1 MGGIADTGAGEPAL
15 RRRCTGCNLAR
26 DDGLLIKP
34 EPRKPWA
41 YVAVGVAVLAL
52 AVVGYFAFGK
62 AGTPMP
68 TPPGP
73 SAPASSTGAGL
84 DAEQLPAVVIAVLPL
99 AATAPADAG
108 GNATGFEEGSS
119 ESLVDALKGDA
130 NNAQAFNDGLSE
142 QLVGALSQFAGVAVT
157 SPESSF
163 QQRESDAPPATIGK
177 ALGATHLLK
186 GTATRSG
193 DELRI
198 DAALVSVNDGGT
210 VWFERYKRPYR
221 DLFKV
226 QDEMATAIGAA
237 LKVKRLPAPQG
248 AQDERPPGGKLDA
261 YEALLAGD
269 AAIKRGDAADVLA
282 AIADYERAIAVDAG
296 YGLAHARLALA
307 RIQLATRFP
316 TQAGDVREAGER
328 ARREAATALRLSP
341 DSAEAHAA
349 NAAWLGSIALDQAG
363 ALAETERALAL
374 SPRDASLLQ
383 ILAVRQT
390 AFGRLEEA
398 AATLRRALVLN
409 PLSAS
414 ALYNLGGIYL
424 GMNDYAEAEHV
435 LGQARALRPDISVVR
450 AFQAIAIFQQNR
462 APEAIGIARE
472 EPDALWKAYA
482 LAMAYWAN
490 GERDRS
496 DAELQVL
503 IRDAPQ
509 AAATQIAG
517 IYAQRDDEAAMFK
530 WLQVARDAGDPG
542 IVEIR
547 YMPFVSRYAEDPR
560 FIALLRELDL
570 VQDPSKSASRKVAE
584 GAR

>member
-1 MGGIADTGAGEPAL
+1 M
-15 RRRCTGCNLAR
+15 AR

-34 EPRKPWA
+34 EPRKPWVYGA
-41 YVAVGVAVLAL
+41 VAGAVLAL
-52 AVVGYFAFGK
+52 LAAGYFAFGMS
-62 AGTPMP
+62 GTP
-68 TPPGP
+68 TPAPGP
-73 SAPASSTGAGL
+73 APASIAPATSG
-84 DAEQLPAVVIAVLPL
+84 QLPAIVIAVLPL
-99 AATAPADAG
+99 ATAAPAAAGADAQ
-108 GNATGFEEGSS
+108 GFAEGSS
-119 ESLVDALKGDA
+119 ESLVDALKVDA
-130 NNAQAFNDGLSE
+130 NPAQDFNDGLSE

-163 QQRESDAPPATIGK
+163 QQRDPEARPATIGK

-186 GTATRSG
+186 GSASRIG

-198 DAALVSVNDGGT
+198 DAALVSVADGST
-210 VWFERYKRPYR
+210 LWFERYQRPYR
-221 DLFKV
+221 ELFKV
-226 QDEMATAIGAA
+226 QDEMATAVGAA

-248 AQDERPPGGKLDA
+248 AQDERPPAGRLDA

-269 AAIKRGDAADVLA
+269 AAIKQGDAEHVLA
-282 AIADYERAIAVDAG
+282 AISAYERAIAADGG
-296 YGLAHARLALA
+296 YGHAHARLALA

-316 TQAGDVREAGER
+316 AQAGDIREAGER
-328 ARREAATALRLSP
+328 ARREAATALRLAP
-341 DSAEAHAA
+341 DSADAHAA

-363 ALAETERALAL
+363 ALAETERALAIR
-374 SPRDASLLQ
+374 PQDASLLHV
-383 ILAVRQT
+383 LAIRQT

-398 AATLRRALVLN
+398 AATLRRALALN
-409 PLSAS
+409 PLSAT

-435 LGQARALRPDISVVR
+435 LGRALALRPDLSVVR

-462 APEAIGIARE
+462 APEAIGIARD
-472 EPDALWKAYA
+472 EPDPLWKAYA

-503 IRDAPQ
+503 VRDAPEG
-509 AAATQIAG
+509 AATQIAG

-530 WLQVARDAGDPG
+530 WLQAARDAGDPG

-570 VQDPSKSASRKVAE
+570 VQDVAKAPAGKPAASR
-584 GAR
+584 

>member
-1 MGGIADTGAGEPAL
+1 M
-15 RRRCTGCNLAR
+15 AR

-34 EPRKPWA
+34 EPRKPWVYVA
-41 YVAVGVAVLAL
+41 VAVGVVALLA
-52 AVVGYFAFGK
+52 AGYFAFGMSGK
-62 AGTPMP
+62 PA
-68 TPPGP
+68 PPAAGP
-73 SAPASSTGAGL
+73 SAPPAPASAS
-84 DAEQLPAVVIAVLPL
+84 ENQLPAIIIAVLPL
-99 AATAPADAG
+99 AASAPAAAGADAQ
-108 GNATGFEEGSS
+108 GFVEGSS
-119 ESLVDALKGDA
+119 ESLVDALKGGT
-130 NNAQAFNDGLSE
+130 NAAQDFNDGLSE

-163 QQRESDAPPATIGK
+163 QQRDPEALPATIGK
-177 ALGATHLLK
+177 TLGATHLLK
-186 GTATRSG
+186 GSATRIG

-198 DAALVSVNDGGT
+198 DAALVSAADGST
-210 VWFERYKRPYR
+210 VWFERYQRPYR
-221 DLFKV
+221 ELFKV
-226 QDEMATAIGAA
+226 QDEMVAAIGAA
-237 LKVKRLPAPQG
+237 LKVTRLPAPQG
-248 AQDERPPGGKLDA
+248 EQNERPPGGKLEA

-269 AAIKRGDAADVLA
+269 AAIKRGDAEGTLA
-282 AIADYERAIAVDAG
+282 AIADYERATALDAG
-296 YGLAHARLALA
+296 YGHAHARLALA

-316 TQAGDVREAGER
+316 AESGDVREAGEK
-328 ARREAATALRLSP
+328 ARREAATALRLAP

-374 SPRDASLLQ
+374 SPQDASLLQ
-383 ILAVRQT
+383 VLAIRQT

-398 AATLRRALVLN
+398 AATLRRALQLN
-409 PLSAS
+409 PLSAT

-435 LGQARALRPDISVVR
+435 LGQALALRPDISVVR
-450 AFQAIAIFQQNR
+450 AFQAIARFQQNR

-472 EPDALWKAYA
+472 EPDPLWRAYA

-503 IRDAPQ
+503 IRDAPEG
-509 AAATQIAG
+509 AATQIAG
-517 IYAQRDDEAAMFK
+517 IYAQRDDEASMFK

-570 VQDPSKSASRKVAE
+570 VQDAAKAPTPTPANA
-584 GAR
+584 AR

>member
-1 MGGIADTGAGEPAL
+1 M
-15 RRRCTGCNLAR
+15 AR

-34 EPRKPWA
+34 EPRKPWV
-41 YVAVGVAVLAL
+41 YVAVAAGVLAL
-52 AVVGYFAFGK
+52 VAAGYFAFGLSGK
-62 AGTPMP
+62 STPAAAA
-68 TPPGP
+68 
-73 SAPASSTGAGL
+73 SATSPASTATAS
-84 DAEQLPAVVIAVLPL
+84 DDQLPAIIIAVLPL
-99 AATAPADAG
+99 ATTAPAAADG
-108 GNATGFEEGSS
+108 DPPGFAEGSS

-130 NNAQAFNDGLSE
+130 NAAQDFNDGLSE

-163 QQRESDAPPATIGK
+163 QQRDPKSLPATVGK
-177 ALGATHLLK
+177 TLGATHLLK

-198 DAALVSVNDGGT
+198 DAALVSVADGST

-221 DLFKV
+221 ELFKV
-226 QDEMATAIGAA
+226 QDEMAAAIGAA
-237 LKVKRLPAPQG
+237 LKVTRLPAPQG
-248 AQDERPPGGKLDA
+248 TQDERPPGGKLAA

-269 AAIKRGDAADVLA
+269 AAMKQGDADSLLG
-282 AIADYERAIAVDAG
+282 AIAAYERAITVDAG
-296 YGLAHARLALA
+296 YGHAHARLALA

-316 TQAGDVREAGER
+316 AQAGDVREAGEK
-328 ARREAATALRLSP
+328 ARREAATALRLAP

-363 ALAETERALAL
+363 ALAETERALVL
-374 SPRDASLLQ
+374 SPQDAWLLHV
-383 ILAVRQT
+383 LAIRQT

-398 AATLRRALVLN
+398 AATLRRARVLN
-409 PLSAS
+409 PLSAT

-435 LGQARALRPDISVVR
+435 LGQALALRPDISVVR
-450 AFQAIAIFQQNR
+450 AFLAIAVFQQNR
-462 APEAIGIARE
+462 APEAIVIAQA
-472 EPDALWKAYA
+472 EPEPLWKAYA

-490 GERDRS
+490 GDRDRS

-503 IRDAPQ
+503 IRDAPEG
-509 AAATQIAG
+509 AATQIAG
-517 IYAQRDDEAAMFK
+517 IYAQRDDEASMFK

-570 VQDPSKSASRKVAE
+570 VQDAAKAAPRKPAADA
-584 GAR
+584 AR

>member
-1 MGGIADTGAGEPAL
+1 M
-15 RRRCTGCNLAR
+15 AR

-34 EPRKPWA
+34 EPRKPWVYIA
-41 YVAVGVAVLAL
+41 VAAGAVVVLAG
-52 AVVGYFAFGK
+52 GYFAYALSGK
-62 AGTPMP
+62 SAVPPAATP
-68 TPPGP
+68 
-73 SAPASSTGAGL
+73 AAAAVAANA
-84 DAEQLPAVVIAVLPL
+84 DQLPAIVIAVLPL
-99 AATAPADAG
+99 ATSAPAPAKGVDPQ
-108 GNATGFEEGSS
+108 GFAEGSS
-119 ESLVDALKGDA
+119 ESLIDALKGDA
-130 NNAQAFNDGLSE
+130 DAAQVFNDGLAE
-142 QLVGALSQFAGVAVT
+142 QLAGALSQFAGVAVT

-163 QQRESDAPPATIGK
+163 QLRDPKAAGPAAIGK
-177 ALGATHLLK
+177 QLGATHLLQ
-186 GTATRSG
+186 GSAARDG
-193 DELRI
+193 DALRL
-198 DAALVSVNDGGT
+198 DVALVSVADGST
-210 VWFERYKRPYR
+210 VWFERYQRPYR

-226 QDEMATAIGAA
+226 QDEVAAAIGTA
-237 LKVKRLPAPQG
+237 LNVQRLQMPQG
-248 AQDERPPGGKLDA
+248 GQDERPPGGKLEA

-269 AAIKRGDAADVLA
+269 NAIKGGDAASTLS
-282 AIADYERAIAVDAG
+282 AIAAYERAVAIDAG
-296 YGLAHARLALA
+296 YGHAHARLAMA

-316 TQAGDVREAGER
+316 AEAGDVREAGEK
-328 ARREAATALRLSP
+328 ARREAATALRLAP

-374 SPRDASLLQ
+374 SPQDASLLHA
-383 ILAVRQT
+383 LAIRQT

-409 PLSAS
+409 PLSAT

-435 LGQARALRPDISVVR
+435 LGQALALRPDMSVVR
-450 AFQAIAIFQQNR
+450 AFLALAIFQQNR
-462 APEAIGIARE
+462 APEAIGIAQK
-472 EPDALWKAYA
+472 EPDPLWKAYA

-503 IRDAPQ
+503 IRDAPEG
-509 AAATQIAG
+509 AATQIAG
-517 IYAQRDDEAAMFK
+517 IYAQRDDEASMFK

-570 VQDPSKSASRKVAE
+570 VQDTAKTPPANAQR
-584 GAR
+584 

>member
-1 MGGIADTGAGEPAL
+1 M
-15 RRRCTGCNLAR
+15 AR

-34 EPRKPWA
+34 EPRKPWV
-41 YVAVGVAVLAL
+41 YVAVAAGVVAL
-52 AVVGYFAFGK
+52 VAAGYFAFGMS
-62 AGTPMP
+62 GTP
-68 TPPGP
+68 TPAVAGP
-73 SAPASSTGAGL
+73 SAAQPSATANA
-84 DAEQLPAVVIAVLPL
+84 DQLPAIIIAVLPL
-99 AATAPADAG
+99 AATAPAAADGAPP
-108 GNATGFEEGSS
+108 GFAEGSS

-130 NNAQAFNDGLSE
+130 NAAQDFNDGLSE

-163 QQRESDAPPATIGK
+163 QQRDPKALPATIGK
-177 ALGATHLLK
+177 TLGATHLLK
-186 GTATRSG
+186 GTASRIG

-198 DAALVSVNDGGT
+198 DAALVSVADGST

-221 DLFKV
+221 ELFKV
-226 QDEMATAIGAA
+226 QDEMAAAIGAA
-237 LKVKRLPAPQG
+237 LKVTRLPAAQG
-248 AQDERPPGGKLDA
+248 AQDDRPPGGKLDA

-269 AAIKRGDAADVLA
+269 AAMKQGDADSVLG

-296 YGLAHARLALA
+296 YGHAHARLALA

-316 TQAGDVREAGER
+316 AQAGDVRETGEK
-328 ARREAATALRLSP
+328 ARREAATALRLAP

-374 SPRDASLLQ
+374 SPQDASLLQ

-398 AATLRRALVLN
+398 AATMRRALVLN

-435 LGQARALRPDISVVR
+435 LGQSLALRPDSSVVR

-462 APEAIGIARE
+462 APEAIGIAQK
-472 EPDALWKAYA
+472 EPDPLWKAYA

-503 IRDAPQ
+503 VRDAPEG
-509 AAATQIAG
+509 AATQIAG
-517 IYAQRDDEAAMFK
+517 IYAQRDDEASMFK
-530 WLQVARDAGDPG
+530 WLQVARDTGDPG

-560 FIALLRELDL
+560 FVALLRELDL
-570 VQDPSKSASRKVAE
+570 VQDSAKATPRKPATDA
-584 GAR
+584 AR

>member
-1 MGGIADTGAGEPAL
+1 M
-15 RRRCTGCNLAR
+15 AR

-34 EPRKPWA
+34 EPRKPWL
-41 YVAVGVAVLAL
+41 YVAIASAVLAL
-52 AVVGYFAFGK
+52 VAAAYLAFGTSGK
-62 AGTPMP
+62 PAPAAV
-68 TPPGP
+68 GP
-73 SAPASSTGAGL
+73 SAPPASASANA
-84 DAEQLPAVVIAVLPL
+84 DQLPAIIIAVLPL
-99 AATAPADAG
+99 ATSATAAESGDPQ
-108 GNATGFEEGSS
+108 GFAEGSS

-130 NNAQAFNDGLSE
+130 DVARDFNDGLSE

-163 QQRESDAPPATIGK
+163 QQRDPKALPATIGK
-177 ALGATHLLK
+177 TLGATHLLR

-193 DELRI
+193 DQLRI
-198 DAALVSVNDGGT
+198 DAALVSVADGST
-210 VWFERYKRPYR
+210 VWFERYQRPYR
-221 DLFKV
+221 ELFKV
-226 QDEMATAIGAA
+226 QDEMAAAIGAA

-248 AQDERPPGGKLDA
+248 AQDERPPGGKLEA

-269 AAIKRGDAADVLA
+269 AATKQGDAEGTLA
-282 AIADYERAIAVDAG
+282 SIADYERAIALDAG
-296 YGLAHARLALA
+296 YAHAHARLALA

-316 TQAGDVREAGER
+316 AQAGDVREAGEK
-328 ARREAATALRLSP
+328 ARREAATALRLAP

-374 SPRDASLLQ
+374 SPQDASLLHT
-383 ILAVRQT
+383 LAIRQT
-390 AFGRLEEA
+390 AFGRLQEA
-398 AATLRRALVLN
+398 AATLRLALRLN
-409 PLSAS
+409 PLSAT

-435 LGQARALRPDISVVR
+435 LGQALALRPDISVVR
-450 AFQAIAIFQQNR
+450 AFLAIATFQQNR
-462 APEAIGIARE
+462 APEAITIAQA
-472 EPDALWKAYA
+472 EPEPLWKAYA

-503 IRDAPQ
+503 IRDAPEG
-509 AAATQIAG
+509 AATQIAG
-517 IYAQRDDEAAMFK
+517 IYAQRDDEASMFE

-560 FIALLRELDL
+560 FVALLRELDL
-570 VQDPSKSASRKVAE
+570 VQDASKASPAKPAT
-584 GAR
+584 AR

>member
-1 MGGIADTGAGEPAL
+1 
-15 RRRCTGCNLAR
+15 LAR

-34 EPRKPWA
+34 EPRKPWV
-41 YVAVGVAVLAL
+41 YVAVAGGVVALLA
-52 AVVGYFAFGK
+52 AGYFAFGMSGK
-62 AGTPMP
+62 P
-68 TPPGP
+68 TPASGP
-73 SAPASSTGAGL
+73 PALAQSSSATATS
-84 DAEQLPAVVIAVLPL
+84 DQLPAIIIAVLPL
-99 AATAPADAG
+99 AATAPAVAGADAPVF
-108 GNATGFEEGSS
+108 AEGSS

-130 NNAQAFNDGLSE
+130 NTAQDFNDGLSE

-163 QQRESDAPPATIGK
+163 QQRDPEALRPTIGK
-177 ALGATHLLK
+177 KLGATHLLQ
-186 GTATRSG
+186 GTATRNG

-198 DAALVSVNDGGT
+198 DAALVSVADGST
-210 VWFERYKRPYR
+210 VWFERYQRPYR
-221 DLFKV
+221 ELFKV
-226 QDEMATAIGAA
+226 QDEMAAAIGAA

-248 AQDERPPGGKLDA
+248 EQDERPPGGKLEA

-269 AAIKRGDAADVLA
+269 TAIKLGDASHVLA
-282 AIADYERAIAVDAG
+282 AIDDYERAIALDAG
-296 YGLAHARLALA
+296 YGHAHARLALA

-316 TQAGDVREAGER
+316 AQAGDGREAGEK
-328 ARREAATALRLSP
+328 ARREAATALRLAP

-349 NAAWLGSIALDQAG
+349 NAAWLGSVALDQAG

-374 SPRDASLLQ
+374 SPQDASLLQ

-409 PLSAS
+409 PLSAT

-435 LGQARALRPDISVVR
+435 LGQSLALRPDISVVR
-450 AFQAIAIFQQNR
+450 AFQAIAVFQQNR

-472 EPDALWKAYA
+472 EPEPLWKAYA

-503 IRDAPQ
+503 IRDAPEG
-509 AAATQIAG
+509 AATQIAG
-517 IYAQRDDEAAMFK
+517 IYAQRDDEASMFK
-530 WLQVARDAGDPG
+530 WLQAARDAGDPG

-570 VQDPSKSASRKVAE
+570 VQDVAK
-584 GAR
+584 APTPKPANATR

>member
-1 MGGIADTGAGEPAL
+1 M
-15 RRRCTGCNLAR
+15 AR

-34 EPRKPWA
+34 EPRKPWVYVA
-41 YVAVGVAVLAL
+41 VAVGVVAL
-52 AVVGYFAFGK
+52 VAAGYFAFGMSGK
-62 AGTPMP
+62 PAPAAA
-68 TPPGP
+68 GP
-73 SAPASSTGAGL
+73 SAPPASASANA
-84 DAEQLPAVVIAVLPL
+84 DQLPSIIIAVLPL
-99 AATAPADAG
+99 AASAPASADAQ
-108 GNATGFEEGSS
+108 GFVEGSS
-119 ESLVDALKGDA
+119 ESLVDALKGGT
-130 NNAQAFNDGLSE
+130 NAAQDFNDGLSE

-163 QQRESDAPPATIGK
+163 QQRDPEALPATIGK
-177 ALGATHLLK
+177 TLGATHLLK
-186 GTATRSG
+186 GSATRIG

-198 DAALVSVNDGGT
+198 DAALVSAADGST
-210 VWFERYKRPYR
+210 VWFERYQRPYR
-221 DLFKV
+221 ELFKV
-226 QDEMATAIGAA
+226 QDEMVAAIGAA
-237 LKVKRLPAPQG
+237 LKVTRLPASQG
-248 AQDERPPGGKLDA
+248 EQDERPPGGKLEA

-269 AAIKRGDAADVLA
+269 AAIKRGDAEGTLA
-282 AIADYERAIAVDAG
+282 AIADYERATALDAG
-296 YGLAHARLALA
+296 YGHAQARLALA

-316 TQAGDVREAGER
+316 AQAGDVREAGEK

-374 SPRDASLLQ
+374 SPRDASLLHV
-383 ILAVRQT
+383 LAIRQT

-398 AATLRRALVLN
+398 AATLRRALRLN
-409 PLSAS
+409 PLSAT

-435 LGQARALRPDISVVR
+435 LGQALALRPDISVVR
-450 AFQAIAIFQQNR
+450 AFQAIALFQQNR

-472 EPDALWKAYA
+472 EPDPLWRAYA

-503 IRDAPQ
+503 IRDAPEG
-509 AAATQIAG
+509 AATQIAG
-517 IYAQRDDEAAMFK
+517 IYAQRDDEASMFK

-560 FIALLRELDL
+560 FVALLRELDL
-570 VQDPSKSASRKVAE
+570 VQDSAKATPRKPAADA
-584 GAR
+584 AR

>member
-1 MGGIADTGAGEPAL
+1 M
-15 RRRCTGCNLAR
+15 AR

-34 EPRKPWA
+34 EPRKPWVYVA
-41 YVAVGVAVLAL
+41 VAVGVVAL
-52 AVVGYFAFGK
+52 VAAGYFAFGMSGK
-62 AGTPMP
+62 PAPAAA
-68 TPPGP
+68 GP
-73 SAPASSTGAGL
+73 SAPPASASANA
-84 DAEQLPAVVIAVLPL
+84 DQLPSIIIAVLPL
-99 AATAPADAG
+99 AASAPAGADAQ
-108 GNATGFEEGSS
+108 GFVEGSS
-119 ESLVDALKGDA
+119 ESLVDALKGGT
-130 NNAQAFNDGLSE
+130 NAAQDFNDGLSE

-163 QQRESDAPPATIGK
+163 QQRDPEALPATIGK
-177 ALGATHLLK
+177 TLGATHLLK
-186 GTATRSG
+186 GSATRIG

-198 DAALVSVNDGGT
+198 DAALVSAADGST
-210 VWFERYKRPYR
+210 VWFERYQRPYR
-221 DLFKV
+221 ELFKV
-226 QDEMATAIGAA
+226 QDEMVAAIGAA
-237 LKVKRLPAPQG
+237 LKVTRLPAPQG
-248 AQDERPPGGKLDA
+248 EQDERPPGGKLEA

-269 AAIKRGDAADVLA
+269 AAIKRGDAEGTLA
-282 AIADYERAIAVDAG
+282 AIADYERATALDAG
-296 YGLAHARLALA
+296 YGHAQARLALA

-316 TQAGDVREAGER
+316 AQAGDVREAGEK

-374 SPRDASLLQ
+374 SPRDASLLHV
-383 ILAVRQT
+383 LAIRQT

-398 AATLRRALVLN
+398 AATLRRALRLN
-409 PLSAS
+409 PLSAT

-435 LGQARALRPDISVVR
+435 LGQALALRPDISVVR
-450 AFQAIAIFQQNR
+450 AFQAIALFQQNR

-472 EPDALWKAYA
+472 EPDPLWRAYA

-503 IRDAPQ
+503 IRDAPEG
-509 AAATQIAG
+509 AATQIAG
-517 IYAQRDDEAAMFK
+517 IYAQRDDEASMFK

-570 VQDPSKSASRKVAE
+570 VQDAAKAPTPTPANA
-584 GAR
+584 AR

>member
-1 MGGIADTGAGEPAL
+1 M
-15 RRRCTGCNLAR
+15 AR

-34 EPRKPWA
+34 EPRKPWVYVA
-41 YVAVGVAVLAL
+41 VAVGVVAL
-52 AVVGYFAFGK
+52 VAAGYFAFGMSGK
-62 AGTPMP
+62 PAPAAA
-68 TPPGP
+68 GP
-73 SAPASSTGAGL
+73 SAPPASASANA
-84 DAEQLPAVVIAVLPL
+84 DQLPSIIIAVLPL
-99 AATAPADAG
+99 AASAPAGADAQ
-108 GNATGFEEGSS
+108 GFVEGSS
-119 ESLVDALKGDA
+119 ESLVDALKGGT
-130 NNAQAFNDGLSE
+130 NAAQDFNDGLSE

-163 QQRESDAPPATIGK
+163 QQRDPEALPATIGK
-177 ALGATHLLK
+177 TLGATHLLK
-186 GTATRSG
+186 GSATRIG

-198 DAALVSVNDGGT
+198 DAALVSAADGST
-210 VWFERYKRPYR
+210 VWFERYRRPYR
-221 DLFKV
+221 ELFAV
-226 QDEMATAIGAA
+226 QDEMVAAIGAA
-237 LKVKRLPAPQG
+237 LKVTRLPAPQG
-248 AQDERPPGGKLDA
+248 EQDERPPGGKLEA

-269 AAIKRGDAADVLA
+269 AAIKRGDAEGTLA
-282 AIADYERAIAVDAG
+282 AIADYERATALDAG
-296 YGLAHARLALA
+296 YGHAHARLALA

-316 TQAGDVREAGER
+316 AQAGDVREAGEK

-374 SPRDASLLQ
+374 SPRDASLLHV
-383 ILAVRQT
+383 LAIRQT

-398 AATLRRALVLN
+398 AATLRRALRLN
-409 PLSAS
+409 PLSAT

-435 LGQARALRPDISVVR
+435 LGQALALRPDISVVR
-450 AFQAIAIFQQNR
+450 AFQAIALFQQNR

-472 EPDALWKAYA
+472 EPDPLWRAYA

-503 IRDAPQ
+503 IRDAPEG
-509 AAATQIAG
+509 AATQIAG
-517 IYAQRDDEAAMFK
+517 IYAQRDDEASMFK

-570 VQDPSKSASRKVAE
+570 VQDAAKAPTPTPANA
-584 GAR
+584 AR

>member
-1 MGGIADTGAGEPAL
+1 M
-15 RRRCTGCNLAR
+15 AR

-34 EPRKPWA
+34 EPRKPWVYVA
-41 YVAVGVAVLAL
+41 VAVGVVAL
-52 AVVGYFAFGK
+52 VAAGYFAFGMSGK
-62 AGTPMP
+62 PAPAAA
-68 TPPGP
+68 GP
-73 SAPASSTGAGL
+73 SAPPASASANA
-84 DAEQLPAVVIAVLPL
+84 DQLPSIIIAVLPL
-99 AATAPADAG
+99 AASAPAGADAQ
-108 GNATGFEEGSS
+108 GFVEGSS
-119 ESLVDALKGDA
+119 ESLVDALKGGT
-130 NNAQAFNDGLSE
+130 NAAQDFNDGLSE

-163 QQRESDAPPATIGK
+163 QQRDPEALPATIGK
-177 ALGATHLLK
+177 TLGATHLLK
-186 GTATRSG
+186 GSATRIG

-198 DAALVSVNDGGT
+198 DAALVSAADGST
-210 VWFERYKRPYR
+210 VWFERYQRPYR
-221 DLFKV
+221 ELFKV
-226 QDEMATAIGAA
+226 QDEMVAAIGAA
-237 LKVKRLPAPQG
+237 LKVTRLPAPQG
-248 AQDERPPGGKLDA
+248 EQDERPPGGKLEA

-269 AAIKRGDAADVLA
+269 AAIKRGDAEGTLA
-282 AIADYERAIAVDAG
+282 AIADYERATALDAG
-296 YGLAHARLALA
+296 YGHAHARLALA

-316 TQAGDVREAGER
+316 AQAGDVREAGEK

-374 SPRDASLLQ
+374 SPRDASLLHV
-383 ILAVRQT
+383 LAIRQT

-398 AATLRRALVLN
+398 AATLRRALRLN
-409 PLSAS
+409 PLSAT

-435 LGQARALRPDISVVR
+435 LGQALALRPDISVVR
-450 AFQAIAIFQQNR
+450 AFQAIALFQQNR

-472 EPDALWKAYA
+472 EPDPLWRAYA

-503 IRDAPQ
+503 IRDAPEG
-509 AAATQIAG
+509 AATQIAG
-517 IYAQRDDEAAMFK
+517 IYAQRDDEASMFK

-570 VQDPSKSASRKVAE
+570 VQDAAKAPTPTPANA
-584 GAR
+584 AR

>member
-1 MGGIADTGAGEPAL
+1 M
-15 RRRCTGCNLAR
+15 AR

-34 EPRKPWA
+34 EPRKPWVYVA
-41 YVAVGVAVLAL
+41 VAVGVVAL
-52 AVVGYFAFGK
+52 VAAGYFAFGMSGK
-62 AGTPMP
+62 PAPAAAGQ
-68 TPPGP
+68 
-73 SAPASSTGAGL
+73 SAPPASASANA
-84 DAEQLPAVVIAVLPL
+84 DQLPSIIIAVLPL
-99 AATAPADAG
+99 AASAPAGADAQ
-108 GNATGFEEGSS
+108 GFVEGSS
-119 ESLVDALKGDA
+119 ESLVDALKGGT
-130 NNAQAFNDGLSE
+130 NAAQDFNDGLSE

-163 QQRESDAPPATIGK
+163 QQRDPEALPATIGK
-177 ALGATHLLK
+177 TLGATHLLK
-186 GTATRSG
+186 GSATRIG

-198 DAALVSVNDGGT
+198 DAALVSAADGST
-210 VWFERYKRPYR
+210 VWFERYQRPYR
-221 DLFKV
+221 ELFKV
-226 QDEMATAIGAA
+226 QDEMVAAIGAA
-237 LKVKRLPAPQG
+237 LKVTRLPAPQG
-248 AQDERPPGGKLDA
+248 EQDERPPGGKLKA

-269 AAIKRGDAADVLA
+269 AAIKRGDAEGTLA
-282 AIADYERAIAVDAG
+282 AIADYERATALDAG
-296 YGLAHARLALA
+296 YGHAQARLALA

-316 TQAGDVREAGER
+316 AQAGDVREAGEK

-374 SPRDASLLQ
+374 SPRDASLLHV
-383 ILAVRQT
+383 LAIRQT

-398 AATLRRALVLN
+398 AATLRRALRLN
-409 PLSAS
+409 PLSAT

-435 LGQARALRPDISVVR
+435 LGQALALRPDISVVR
-450 AFQAIAIFQQNR
+450 AFQAIALFQQNR

-472 EPDALWKAYA
+472 EPDPLWRAYA

-503 IRDAPQ
+503 IRDAPEG
-509 AAATQIAG
+509 AATQIAG
-517 IYAQRDDEAAMFK
+517 IYAQRDDEASMFK

-570 VQDPSKSASRKVAE
+570 VQDAAKAPTPTPANA
-584 GAR
+584 AR

>member
-1 MGGIADTGAGEPAL
+1 M
-15 RRRCTGCNLAR
+15 AR

-34 EPRKPWA
+34 EPRKPWV
-41 YVAVGVAVLAL
+41 YVAVAAGVLAL
-52 AVVGYFAFGK
+52 VAAGYFAFGMS
-62 AGTPMP
+62 GTP
-68 TPPGP
+68 TPAAAGP
-73 SAPASSTGAGL
+73 SASAPSASANT
-84 DAEQLPAVVIAVLPL
+84 DQLPAIIIAVLPL
-99 AATAPADAG
+99 AASAPAAAG
-108 GNATGFEEGSS
+108 AGPQDFAEGSS

-130 NNAQAFNDGLSE
+130 NAAQDFNDGLSE

-163 QQRESDAPPATIGK
+163 QQRDPKSLPATIGK
-177 ALGATHLLK
+177 ALGATHLLR
-186 GTATRSG
+186 GTATRTG

-198 DAALVSVNDGGT
+198 DAALVSVADGST
-210 VWFERYKRPYR
+210 VWFERYQRPYR
-221 DLFKV
+221 ELFKV
-226 QDEMATAIGAA
+226 QDEMAAAIGTA
-237 LKVKRLPAPQG
+237 LKVTRLPAPQG
-248 AQDERPPGGKLDA
+248 GQDERPPGGKLDA

-269 AAIKRGDAADVLA
+269 AAIKQGDADSLLA
-282 AIADYERAIAVDAG
+282 AISAYERAITVDAG
-296 YGLAHARLALA
+296 YGHAHARLALA
-307 RIQLATRFP
+307 RIQLITRFP
-316 TQAGDVREAGER
+316 AQVGDVREAGEK

-374 SPRDASLLQ
+374 SPQDASLLQ

-414 ALYNLGGIYL
+414 ALYNLGGICL

-435 LGQARALRPDISVVR
+435 LGQALALRPDLSVVR
-450 AFQAIAIFQQNR
+450 AFQAIAVFQQNR
-462 APEAIGIARE
+462 APEAIGIAQK
-472 EPDALWKAYA
+472 EPDPLWKAYA

-503 IRDAPQ
+503 IRDAPEG
-509 AAATQIAG
+509 AATQIAG
-517 IYAQRDDEAAMFK
+517 IYAQRDDEASMFK

-560 FIALLRELDL
+560 FVALLRELDL
-570 VQDPSKSASRKVAE
+570 VQDAAKATPRKPATDA
-584 GAR
+584 AR

>member
-1 MGGIADTGAGEPAL
+1 M
-15 RRRCTGCNLAR
+15 AR

-34 EPRKPWA
+34 EPRKPWVYVA
-41 YVAVGVAVLAL
+41 VAVGVVAL
-52 AVVGYFAFGK
+52 VAAGYFAFGMSGK
-62 AGTPMP
+62 P
-68 TPPGP
+68 TPPAAGP
-73 SAPASSTGAGL
+73 SAPPAPASANA
-84 DAEQLPAVVIAVLPL
+84 DQLPSIIIAVLPL
-99 AATAPADAG
+99 AASAPAGADAQ
-108 GNATGFEEGSS
+108 GFVEGSS
-119 ESLVDALKGDA
+119 ESLVDALKGGT
-130 NNAQAFNDGLSE
+130 NAAQDFNDGLSE

-163 QQRESDAPPATIGK
+163 QQRDPEALPATIGK
-177 ALGATHLLK
+177 TLGATHLLK
-186 GTATRSG
+186 GSATRIG

-198 DAALVSVNDGGT
+198 DAALVSAADGST
-210 VWFERYKRPYR
+210 VWFERYQRPYR
-221 DLFKV
+221 ELFKV
-226 QDEMATAIGAA
+226 QDEMVAAIGAA
-237 LKVKRLPAPQG
+237 LKVTRLPAPQG
-248 AQDERPPGGKLDA
+248 EQDERPPGGKLEA

-269 AAIKRGDAADVLA
+269 AAIKRGDAEGTLA
-282 AIADYERAIAVDAG
+282 AIADYERATALDAG
-296 YGLAHARLALA
+296 YGHAHARLALA

-316 TQAGDVREAGER
+316 AQAGDVREAGEK

-374 SPRDASLLQ
+374 SPRDASLLHV
-383 ILAVRQT
+383 LAIRQT

-398 AATLRRALVLN
+398 AATLRRALRLN
-409 PLSAS
+409 PLSAT

-435 LGQARALRPDISVVR
+435 LGQALALRPDISVVR
-450 AFQAIAIFQQNR
+450 AFQAIALFQQNR

-472 EPDALWKAYA
+472 EPDPLWRAYA

-503 IRDAPQ
+503 IRDAPEG
-509 AAATQIAG
+509 AATQIAG
-517 IYAQRDDEAAMFK
+517 IYAQRDDEASMFK

-570 VQDPSKSASRKVAE
+570 VQDAAKAPTPTPANA
-584 GAR
+584 AR

>member
-1 MGGIADTGAGEPAL
+1 MAVAIA
-15 RRRCTGCNLAR
+15 
-26 DDGLLIKP
+26 I
-34 EPRKPWA
+34 
-41 YVAVGVAVLAL
+41 LAL
-52 AVVGYFAFGK
+52 VGAGYFAFGMSGK
-62 AGTPMP
+62 PAPAAAGSSA
-68 TPPGP
+68 PPP
-73 SAPASSTGAGL
+73 SANANANA
-84 DAEQLPAVVIAVLPL
+84 DQLPAIIIAVLPL
-99 AATAPADAG
+99 AASAPA
-108 GNATGFEEGSS
+108 ATGADAQAFAEGSS

-130 NNAQAFNDGLSE
+130 SAAQDFNDGLSE
-142 QLVGALSQFAGVAVT
+142 QLVAALSQFAGVAVT

-163 QQRESDAPPATIGK
+163 QQRDPKSVPATVGK
-177 ALGATHLLK
+177 TLGATHLLQ
-186 GTATRSG
+186 GSATRNG

-198 DAALVSVNDGGT
+198 DAALVSVADGST

-221 DLFKV
+221 ELFKV
-226 QDEMATAIGAA
+226 QDEMAAAIGAA
-237 LKVKRLPAPQG
+237 LKVNRMPAPQG
-248 AQDERPPGGKLDA
+248 TQEERPPGGKLEA

-269 AAIKRGDAADVLA
+269 AAIKQGDADGALA
-282 AIADYERAIAVDAG
+282 AIADYERAITLDAG
-296 YGLAHARLALA
+296 YGHVHARLALA

-316 TQAGDVREAGER
+316 AQAGDVREAGEK
-328 ARREAATALRLSP
+328 ARREAATALRLAP

-374 SPRDASLLQ
+374 SPWDASLLHT
-383 ILAVRQT
+383 LAIHQT

-398 AATLRRALVLN
+398 AATLRGARLLN
-409 PLSAS
+409 PLSAT

-435 LGQARALRPDISVVR
+435 LGQALALRPDLSVVR
-450 AFQAIAIFQQNR
+450 AFQAIALFQQNR
-462 APEAIGIARE
+462 APEAIGIAQD
-472 EPDALWKAYA
+472 EPDPLWKAYA

-503 IRDAPQ
+503 IRDAPEG
-509 AAATQIAG
+509 AATQIAG
-517 IYAQRDDEAAMFK
+517 IYAQRDDEASMFK

-570 VQDPSKSASRKVAE
+570 VQVAPKTPTPKPANV
-584 GAR
+584 AR

>member
-1 MGGIADTGAGEPAL
+1 M
-15 RRRCTGCNLAR
+15 AR
-26 DDGLLIKP
+26 DEGLLIKP
-34 EPRKPWA
+34 EPRKPWV
-41 YVAVGVAVLAL
+41 YVAVAAGVVAL
-52 AVVGYFAFGK
+52 VAAGYFAFGMSAK
-62 AGTPMP
+62 SPPAAAEIP
-68 TPPGP
+68 TPPASTA
-73 SAPASSTGAGL
+73 SA
-84 DAEQLPAVVIAVLPL
+84 DQLPAIIIAVLPL
-99 AATAPADAG
+99 ATSAPAAEG
-108 GNATGFEEGSS
+108 AKAQGFAEGSS
-119 ESLVDALKGDA
+119 ESLVDALKGEA
-130 NNAQAFNDGLSE
+130 NGAQDFNDGLSE
-142 QLVGALSQFAGVAVT
+142 QLVGALSQFAGLAVT

-163 QQRESDAPPATIGK
+163 QQRDPEALPATIGK

-186 GTATRSG
+186 GTATRTG

-198 DAALVSVNDGGT
+198 DAALVSVADGST
-210 VWFERYKRPYR
+210 VWFERYQRPYR
-221 DLFKV
+221 ELFKV
-226 QDEMATAIGAA
+226 QDEMASAIGAA
-237 LKVKRLPAPQG
+237 LKVARLPAPQG
-248 AQDERPPGGKLDA
+248 AQDERPPGGKLEA

-269 AAIKRGDAADVLA
+269 SAIKFGDAEHLLA
-282 AIADYERAIAVDAG
+282 AIADYERAITLDPG
-296 YGLAHARLALA
+296 YGHAHARLALA

-316 TQAGDVREAGER
+316 AQAGDVREAGEK
-328 ARREAATALRLSP
+328 ARREAATALRLAP

-390 AFGRLEEA
+390 AFGRLEQA
-398 AATLRRALVLN
+398 AATLRRALAFN

-435 LGQARALRPDISVVR
+435 LGQALALRPDISVVR
-450 AFQAIAIFQQNR
+450 AFQAIAVFQQNR
-462 APEAIGIARE
+462 APEAIVIAQA
-472 EPDALWKAYA
+472 EPEPLWKAYA

-490 GERDRS
+490 GDRGRS

-503 IRDAPQ
+503 IRDAPET
-509 AAATQIAG
+509 AATQIAG

-560 FIALLRELDL
+560 FVALLRELDL
-570 VQDPSKSASRKVAE
+570 VQDSAKTTPRTPVADA
-584 GAR
+584 GR